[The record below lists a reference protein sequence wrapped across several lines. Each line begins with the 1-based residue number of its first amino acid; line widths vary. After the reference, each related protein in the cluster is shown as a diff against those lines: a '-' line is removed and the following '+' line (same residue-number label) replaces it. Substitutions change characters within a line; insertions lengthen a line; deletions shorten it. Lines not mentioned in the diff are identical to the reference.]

1 MNIRQAIM
9 NLFSKKKPPQ
19 NTEQPPFLNESEEAS
34 LKEFSFLNA
43 DDRVR
48 KIMTAGDT
56 GNPDNFYLM
65 QYAVL
70 NDPDMNVK
78 FAALKRIYLFTA
90 HPGLLPMMK
99 KLREA
104 NPGNT
109 MEPYLSMALSRL
121 GLITREEFEQKMNGV
136 E

>member
-1 MNIRQAIM
+1 MNIRQAIT

-19 NTEQPPFLNESEEAS
+19 NTEPPPLNESELAS

-43 DDRVR
+43 DDRIK

-56 GNPDNFYLM
+56 GNPDYFYLM

-70 NDPDMNVK
+70 NDPDINVK

-90 HPGLLPMMK
+90 HPGVLPMMK
-99 KLREA
+99 KLQET
-104 NPGNT
+104 NPGNA

>member
-1 MNIRQAIM
+1 MNILQTM
-9 NLFSKKKPPQ
+9 VHLFSKRTRPQ
-19 NTEQPPFLNESEEAS
+19 NTEHPPLNESEQAS
-34 LKEFSFLNA
+34 LKEFSFLSA
-43 DDRVR
+43 DDRIR

-56 GNPDNFYLM
+56 GSPAYFYLM

-78 FAALKRIYLFTA
+78 FAALKRIHLFAA
-90 HPGLLPMMK
+90 HSGLLPMMK
-99 KLREA
+99 KLRET
-104 NPGNT
+104 NPGNA

-121 GLITREEFEQKMNGV
+121 GLISTEEFEQKMNGV

>member
-1 MNIRQAIM
+1 MNIRQRIIDF
-9 NLFSKKKPPQ
+9 FSKRTPPP
-19 NTEQPPFLNESEEAS
+19 NIEQPPLNESEQAS

-43 DDRVR
+43 DERIR
-48 KIMTAGDT
+48 KIMIAGDT
-56 GNPDNFYLM
+56 GNPDYFHLM

-78 FAALKRIYLFTA
+78 FAALKRIYLFSA

-99 KLREA
+99 KLQET
-104 NPGNT
+104 NPGNA